1 MRDKAASCQESK
13 VSSSDDNEHEGSREP
28 GVLPHQFQSLQLGL
42 FDGIPKSKERQ
53 SSEQR
58 LMQLPDVF
66 TTAMLSEHLGGN
78 QAAAPIYTQRWKK
91 DGLIVAA
98 GLKAGVFYNLARN
111 NRADTEKAYQALR
124 MIYPDAIIALR
135 SALYDH
141 GWIAHAPRTL
151 EVIVERRQTYPQL
164 YQFSASGRSRRW
176 MAMIDYEIS
185 KRGHPRLSP
194 YGALVDL
201 WAHADI
207 KPDMTTV
214 DSSKIDWERLHQVFH
229 KLLVKWPEEFKA
241 HYTDIDALESMVRKP
256 RSGQKP

>member
-1 MRDKAASCQESK
+1 MDKKKSSQDGKA
-13 VSSSDDNEHEGSREP
+13 SSSDGDEHESVRESEI
-28 GVLPHQFQSLQLGL
+28 LQHQFQSLQLGL
-42 FDGIPKSKERQ
+42 FDDGPKTKERL
-53 SSEQR
+53 SSERR

-66 TTAMLSEHLGGN
+66 TTSMLSEQLGGN
-78 QAAAPIYTQRWKK
+78 HAAAPIYTQRWKK

-111 NRADTEKAYQALR
+111 RRADTEKAYQALI

-135 SALYDH
+135 SSLYDH
-141 GWIAHAPRTL
+141 GWIEHAPRTL

-176 MAMIDYEIS
+176 MAMIDHEIS

-201 WAHADI
+201 WAHSDV
-207 KPDMTTV
+207 KPDMGTV
-214 DSSKIDWERLHQVFH
+214 DCSKIDWERLHQVFH
-229 KLLVKWPEEFKA
+229 KLLVKWPEEFKE